1 MAFSFHFVNCRT
13 LGGFSVAFSDAWRVG
28 FTCDSVIAEFMRNSA
43 MTYPYLALVALPAG
57 LHLKKKGGQDTVSQ
71 VFLSQRFGV

>member
-28 FTCDSVIAEFMRNSA
+28 FTCDSVIAEFRRNSA

-57 LHLKKKGGQDTVSQ
+57 LH
-71 VFLSQRFGV
+71 F